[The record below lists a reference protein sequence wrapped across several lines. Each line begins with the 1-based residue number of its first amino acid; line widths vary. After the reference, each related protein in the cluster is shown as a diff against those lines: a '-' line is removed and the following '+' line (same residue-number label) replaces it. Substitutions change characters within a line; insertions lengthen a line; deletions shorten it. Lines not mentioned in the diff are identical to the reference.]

1 VYSVAGLQ
9 QTRLFMHR
17 PHTHIAALAASWW
30 KEWCRINLREDFAEI
45 VTVLGCLQLA
55 RDAWLGGVLALDSS
69 GYVIFQRETKIN
81 EEMRVWIV
89 DNPRA
94 AIFRRLKMPRTCA
107 PAFRW

>member
-1 VYSVAGLQ
+1 MHIRLWMLPILSKLAGVSVAGLQ

-30 KEWCRINLREDFAEI
+30 KEWCRINLGEDFAEI

-69 GYVIFQRETKIN
+69 GYVIFEREN
-81 EEMRVWIV
+81 QDQQGDACV
-89 DNPRA
+89 DCRQS
-94 AIFRRLKMPRTCA
+94 
-107 PAFRW
+107 